1 MAGLESSAHF
11 KDRAR
16 KYGLAEDLIADFT
29 KAGIDTF
36 GKLAFVCAIQPNS
49 GDDTALLQAI
59 KGLTGKDVPP
69 KDVPTVRRLWY
80 ESHTHAMLDL
90 QQQVQK
96 TPDSLPREMPM
107 AERLTRL
114 KRQRDELKGL
124 VLDVRTEPGHALVD
138 KVQSMLDQGLISHI
152 PPEKC
157 VSRQDEIMGVKSESR
172 LSLGSDGNIKMTHQA
187 SDLRCDTSGELRLH
201 QCFLRR
207 ALAFDQVGLASFV
220 QLEEWSNK
228 MFQALLES
236 PPAGYRYV
244 TVQQILSADA
254 KLWQIMSQES
264 RGNIA
269 VGIGLD
275 PPLDSLLK
283 KLCLD
288 PLVIACM
295 TPLPVPA
302 NQPAPSSAS
311 TDGPSKGPGKGRP
324 PKTGK
329 GKSGKGKQSAG
340 ASAAGVS
347 LKELLANLPDNCE
360 AKNAEG
366 RFICPFYNKGIC
378 RFQRRKSCRFGKHV
392 CYYKGCNESRPYIE
406 CSH

>member
-1 MAGLESSAHF
+1 MADYVPGVP
-11 KDRAR
+11 R
-16 KYGLAEDLIADFT
+16 K
-29 KAGIDTF
+29 
-36 GKLAFVCAIQPNS
+36 
-49 GDDTALLQAI
+49 
-59 KGLTGKDVPP
+59 
-69 KDVPTVRRLWY
+69 
-80 ESHTHAMLDL
+80 H
-90 QQQVQK
+90 
-96 TPDSLPREMPM
+96 
-107 AERLTRL
+107 
-114 KRQRDELKGL
+114 
-124 VLDVRTEPGHALVD
+124 
-138 KVQSMLDQGLISHI
+138 
-152 PPEKC
+152 
-157 VSRQDEIMGVKSESR
+157 
-172 LSLGSDGNIKMTHQA
+172 
-187 SDLRCDTSGELRLH
+187 RCR
-201 QCFLRR
+201 
-207 ALAFDQVGLASFV
+207 
-220 QLEEWSNK
+220 
-228 MFQALLES
+228 
-236 PPAGYRYV
+236 
-244 TVQQILSADA
+244 
-254 KLWQIMSQES
+254 
-264 RGNIA
+264 A

-340 ASAAGVS
+340 PSAAGVS

-378 RFQRRKSCRFGKHV
+378 RFQKRKSCRFGKHV

>member
-1 MAGLESSAHF
+1 
-11 KDRAR
+11 
-16 KYGLAEDLIADFT
+16 
-29 KAGIDTF
+29 
-36 GKLAFVCAIQPNS
+36 
-49 GDDTALLQAI
+49 
-59 KGLTGKDVPP
+59 
-69 KDVPTVRRLWY
+69 
-80 ESHTHAMLDL
+80 
-90 QQQVQK
+90 
-96 TPDSLPREMPM
+96 
-107 AERLTRL
+107 
-114 KRQRDELKGL
+114 
-124 VLDVRTEPGHALVD
+124 
-138 KVQSMLDQGLISHI
+138 
-152 PPEKC
+152 
-157 VSRQDEIMGVKSESR
+157 MGVKSESR

-187 SDLRCDTSGELRLH
+187 SDLRCDTSGELRLR

-378 RFQRRKSCRFGKHV
+378 RFQKRKSCRFGKHV